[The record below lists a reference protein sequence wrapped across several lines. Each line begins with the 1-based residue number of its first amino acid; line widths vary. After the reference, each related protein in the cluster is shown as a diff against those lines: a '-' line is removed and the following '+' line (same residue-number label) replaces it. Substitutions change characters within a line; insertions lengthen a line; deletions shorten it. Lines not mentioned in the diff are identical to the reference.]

1 MFRLYSEIFS
11 EIFSIELEY
20 IFKLVLYS
28 LKVLKMLDEGKSR
41 EELVDELKELKAIL
55 KSNQESTKKIIE
67 NERILSKT
75 ALELV
80 DLPPH
85 VDIYDFIAKK
95 LGDLIENSL
104 IAVSMYDEPSDSI
117 LVRSV
122 IGENQRLIELSQKIM
137 GGGLTDI
144 KLPLRSFYE
153 FYDDK
158 EHQKNTILSGKL
170 LKMEDGLYQVF
181 AGRLPQKITR
191 MVELT
196 MNMGD
201 MYGTGFE
208 SKGKLYG
215 TVYIFLKKGN
225 KLNNN
230 ELVQSLISL
239 FAVAIQRKQAENEIK
254 KALKEKELL
263 LKEIHHRVKNNL
275 MIISSL
281 LNLQSAHIKDEGAR
295 NVFRE
300 SQNRAKSMAMIH
312 ERLYRS
318 TDLKNIDF
326 GEYIRSLTTDLY
338 RTLVADPDRIRLD
351 IDVEDVKIDI
361 NTVVPLGL
369 IVNELVT
376 NCMKHAFPDGETG
389 YIKLEL
395 YQKSQKIVLKVIDNG
410 IGFPEDLDYKKTSS
424 LGLQLVNNLTKQIDG
439 EFELDRN
446 QGTSFALIFEEKE

>member
-1 MFRLYSEIFS
+1 
-11 EIFSIELEY
+11 
-20 IFKLVLYS
+20 
-28 LKVLKMLDEGKSR
+28 MLDEDKSR
-41 EELVDELKELKAIL
+41 EELIDELKELRTIL
-55 KSNQESTKKIIE
+55 KSNLESTQKIIE
-67 NERILSKT
+67 NEQILSQT

-80 DLPPH
+80 DLDPSI
-85 VDIYDFIAKK
+85 DIYDFIAKK
-95 LGDLIENSL
+95 LSDLIENAI
-104 IAVSMYDEPSDSI
+104 IAVSMYDEQSNNI

-122 IGENQRLIELSQKIM
+122 IGENKRLNEFSQKIL

-144 KLPLRSFYE
+144 KLPLHSFYE
-153 FYDDK
+153 FYSNEATK
-158 EHQKNTILSGKL
+158 KNTILKGKL
-170 LKMEDGLYQVF
+170 LKMDDGLYQVF
-181 AGRLPQKITR
+181 SGRIPKKVAR

-225 KLNNN
+225 TLENK

-239 FAVAIQRKQAENEIK
+239 FAVAIQRKQAETEIK
-254 KALKEKELL
+254 KALKEKEML

-281 LNLQSAHIKDEGAR
+281 LNLQSSYIKDEGAR
-295 NVFRE
+295 KVFKE

-312 ERLYRS
+312 ERLYQS

-326 GEYIRSLTTDLY
+326 GDYIRSLTNDLY
-338 RTLVADPDRIRLD
+338 HTMVSNPERVRLE
-351 IDVEDVKIDI
+351 IDVEDLKIDI

-376 NCMKHAFPDGETG
+376 NSMKYAFPGDASG
-389 YIKLEL
+389 YVKVEF
-395 YQKSQKIVLKVIDNG
+395 YRKNEKIVLRVSDNG
-410 IGFPEDLDYKKTSS
+410 IGFPEDLDYKNTSS
-424 LGLQLVNNLTKQIDG
+424 LGLQLVNSLTSQIDG
-439 EFELDRN
+439 EIELNTN
-446 QGTSFALIFEEKE
+446 QGTTFTIIFEEKEE